1 MAPCSLRLQRSCF
14 GHGAA
19 HSLWERSR
27 GRLCMCI
34 AICFV
39 GYADDR
45 TGFRPDISCAPS
57 DHAMG
62 LAAGGD
68 RIPHD
73 SAAGSQRTP
82 ARCGIF
88 ENAGSAPAFA
98 GTAVFGVLAMW
109 TRGWDGAAMENWSR
123 GGAPLT
129 LAQLVNCAGF
139 WEAISGRLLTLFVL
153 TSPALYLLAVEGAR
167 RNGRNTL
174 RSS

>member
-1 MAPCSLRLQRSCF
+1 VVIEFLMILQPAHKGLR
-14 GHGAA
+14 HGAA
-19 HSLWERSR
+19 SSRMQVPRLLSL
-27 GRLCMCI
+27 
-34 AICFV
+34 A
-39 GYADDR
+39 
-45 TGFRPDISCAPS
+45 
-57 DHAMG
+57 
-62 LAAGGD
+62 
-68 RIPHD
+68 
-73 SAAGSQRTP
+73 
-82 ARCGIF
+82 
-88 ENAGSAPAFA
+88 A

-109 TRGWDGAAMENWSR
+109 TREWDGAAMENWSR